1 MQTVKY
7 CAAQGAVLL
16 FHMGCGPAPR
26 EAMRPHG
33 LRACMPGFQE
43 KDSSCLISETLAPA
57 EGASDG

>member
-16 FHMGCGPAPR
+16 FLTGCGPAPR
-26 EAMRPHG
+26 EAVGPHD
-33 LRACMPGFQE
+33 LRARTPGLQV
-43 KDSSCLISETLAPA
+43 KDPGCLTSERPVAA